1 MVSVSKVSTVGTVGT
16 VSQSV
21 SQSDKFLACKTRK
34 EQAEKLKSLP
44 HYWPGRGVD

>member
-16 VSQSV
+16 V

>member
-21 SQSDKFLACKTRK
+21 SQTYFLACKTRK